1 MGHVLVTPK
10 ELAEYGADARG
21 TVEKVTPPS
30 RRASR
35 KQSTGDPE
43 DSVLPLPI
51 YGLTLEESVDAWKI
65 EQASLLTGLE
75 WAEANFLR
83 TQADRDATRTA

>member
-1 MGHVLVTPK
+1 MGHVLVTPS
-10 ELAEYGADARG
+10 EIAEYGTDARAQE
-21 TVEKVTPPS
+21 EKVTPPS

-51 YGLTLEESVDAWKI
+51 YGLTLEESVDAWEL
-65 EQASLLTGLE
+65 EQAALLSGLE
-75 WAEANFLR
+75 WSEANVLR
-83 TQADRDATRTA
+83 TLADRDRTLKS